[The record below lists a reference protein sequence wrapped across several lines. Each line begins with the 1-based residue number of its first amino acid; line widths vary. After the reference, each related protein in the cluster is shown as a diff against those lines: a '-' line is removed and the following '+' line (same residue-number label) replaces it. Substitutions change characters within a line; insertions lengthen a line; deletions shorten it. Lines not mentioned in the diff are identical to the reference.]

1 MTAIGAAVA
10 SPASLA
16 PVWTRRQAVVRPR
29 LDAYF
34 WSMTY
39 LEPLMRQNFLEY
51 ASYVV
56 VDRAIPDIR
65 DGCKPVQRR
74 ILHTLHEMDD
84 GKFHK
89 VANVI
94 GECMKLHPH
103 GDASIGDALVV
114 VANKGVSDVEDTLGY
129 FIERQGNFGNLVTGD
144 GAAAARY
151 IECRLTPLA
160 RDTLFN
166 PALTK
171 FMKSYDGRSD
181 EPEWLP
187 TKVPVTL
194 MLGTE
199 GIAVGMATTILPH
212 NFGELLQA
220 QIKILKGER
229 FKLYPD
235 FPTGGIADCSEY
247 ADGRGKV
254 KVRAKIEAVGDKTV
268 VIREIPFGT
277 TTESLMESIES
288 AIAKG
293 KVKISNIDDNTGE
306 TVEIMLHLQRGVYA
320 TEVIPQ
326 LYAYTDCEVSVN
338 SNITVIRDGKPA
350 ELTVS
355 DILKYL
361 TEQLQ
366 QQIKAELEHELKGLV
381 DKQHALTLEQIFI
394 ENRVY
399 KRIESAKTAEA
410 VDKAVVSG
418 MEVYKEQFIRD
429 LVPDDVARLLEIRIR
444 RISQFDIDKHRAE
457 IDDIVKAIKQAKAR
471 LKDLVGTTIAWVE
484 GIHARYAK
492 LYPRRTKVKTIEEID
507 KKAVANANLKL
518 GYDQATGFFGSSVRA
533 SDREL
538 KVTEYD
544 RILAIFQDGSY
555 RIMAP
560 PEKTLLEGKLI
571 HLDVFDQEKGF
582 EFTVIYRDKQK
593 IPWAKRVKIQGFIKD
608 KEYELIKERAGK
620 VDYLSKDAEGT
631 ATCHMVPQP
640 RLRITEESFDLRTL
654 ELSSSPQARG
664 TRIAERPTQK
674 IVVSKSPMKE

>member
-1 MTAIGAAVA
+1 
-10 SPASLA
+10 
-16 PVWTRRQAVVRPR
+16 
-29 LDAYF
+29 
-34 WSMTY
+34 MTY
-39 LEPLMRQNFLEY
+39 LEPLMRRNFLEY

-74 ILHTLHEMDD
+74 IMHTLHEMDD

-114 VANKGVSDVEDTLGY
+114 LANKGQSEVEETLGY
-129 FIERQGNFGNLVTGD
+129 FIERQGTFGNVATGD

-160 RDTLFN
+160 RDALFN
-166 PALTK
+166 PALTT
-171 FMKSYDGRSD
+171 FMKSYDGRND

-187 TKVPVTL
+187 AKVPVTL

-220 QIKILKGER
+220 QIKILKGQN

-254 KVRAKIEAVGDKTV
+254 KVRARIEAVGDKTV
-268 VIREIPFGT
+268 VIRDIPFGT
-277 TTESLMESIES
+277 TTESVMDSIES
-288 AIAKG
+288 AITKG
-293 KVKISNIDDNTGE
+293 KVKISSINDYTGKGRI
-306 TVEIMLHLQRGVYA
+306 EIMLNLQRGVYA
-320 TEVIPQ
+320 DEVIPQ

-338 SNITVIRDGKPA
+338 SNITVIRDRKPA
-350 ELTVS
+350 ELTIS
-355 DILKYL
+355 DILRFL

-399 KRIESAKTAEA
+399 KRIETAKTSEA
-410 VDKAVVSG
+410 VDKAVVTG
-418 MEVYKEQFIRD
+418 MEAFKDQFIRD
-429 LVPDDVARLLEIRIR
+429 LVAEDVARLLEIRIR

-457 IDDIVKAIKQAKAR
+457 IDDIVRAIKAAKAK
-471 LKDLVGTTIAWVE
+471 LKDLVGTTVGWIEA
-484 GIHARYAK
+484 IHAKYAK
-492 LYPRRTKVKTIEEID
+492 LYPRRTKVKTMEEID

-571 HLDVFDQEKGF
+571 LLDTFDQEKGF

-620 VDYLSKDAEGT
+620 IDYFSKDAEGT

-674 IVVSKSPMKE
+674 VVVSKSPMKE